1 MTIIWPRAGK
11 LNVLEYIGFWQ
22 PKKLDKPDLSWCNLD
37 LFTSLDP
44 IQRQFHQK
52 LKPQPESNMSE
63 NEWAQH
69 HCQFWSPCL
78 PLSSSTPRRCPQFPC
93 TSAPAGRS
101 GCSRCGHTWDENYYG
116 QQVKEYIDKLEVCL
130 LIQDTWACL
139 KQYLSKKVYR
149 HVWCLLVKTAAG
161 KELPIRRERHTVHWF
176 LVPVHEQQLQ

>member
-52 LKPQPESNMSE
+52 LKPQPESNISE
-63 NEWAQH
+63 NEWAQLN
-69 HCQFWSPCL
+69 CQFWSPCL

-93 TSAPAGRS
+93 KSAPAGHS

-116 QQVKEYIDKLEVCL
+116 QQVKEYIDKLEVWL
-130 LIQDTWACL
+130 LIQDILACFM
-139 KQYLSKKVYR
+139 QYLSKLPLARNFPSGENATLYTGSL
-149 HVWCLLVKTAAG
+149 CLSTKNDY
-161 KELPIRRERHTVHWF
+161 
-176 LVPVHEQQLQ
+176 